1 METKVRIFHWLPR
14 IICIISILF
23 ISIFALDSFSGELT
37 IWRQLGDFIM
47 HLIPSFI
54 LLAILIIAWKREYIG
69 GILFTLIGLMLSPYV
84 FVLNY
89 NRNHS
94 VSMSLGIVLMIT
106 FPLIVV
112 GILFIVS
119 HFIKKKTYKN

>member
-69 GILFTLIGLMLSPYV
+69 GILFTLIGVMLSPYV

-119 HFIKKKTYKN
+119 HFIKKKYL